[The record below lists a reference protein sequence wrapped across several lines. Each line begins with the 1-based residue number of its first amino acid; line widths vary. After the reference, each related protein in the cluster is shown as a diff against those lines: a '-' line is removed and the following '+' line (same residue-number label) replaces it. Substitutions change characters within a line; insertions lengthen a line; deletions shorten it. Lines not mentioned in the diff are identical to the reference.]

1 METKTF
7 AFILHSKSVE
17 ELKKSYPLFRM
28 VPDFILKKS
37 FRAIAPFKVSEVKG
51 IRSIRQK
58 QVNGYFIDCPLLAEQ
73 VEEKLVLD
81 KITSAADLAQKLGA
95 DILGLDGC
103 ALMLKDKGEA
113 VARTLN
119 LPFTNGDALSSWSI
133 FEAVYRTARAKGI
146 DLSNAKVAVIDAG
159 GPIGNLCARKIAEYT
174 GKIILAGKD
183 TRKLEQTKESILKFN
198 NVEVVIGSMRLRSMQ
213 EADISIIANLR
224 AEEVPDIDSLAA
236 GKIICYFSLP
246 EEAANRLKSREDITC
261 VEGGLIKLPY
271 PMELPLNIGLPK
283 DVVSASL
290 AETILLALEE
300 RFVNYS
306 WGENINLDK
315 LEEIADIAAKHGF
328 EIWVPE
334 APVL

>member
-95 DILGLDGC
+95 DILGLGSC
-103 ALMLKDKGEA
+103 ASMLKDNDLA
-113 VARTLN
+113 VTKIVKI
-119 LPFTNGDALSSWSI
+119 PFTDGDALTSWSI

-146 DLSNAKVAVIDAG
+146 DLGSAKVAVIDAG
-159 GPIGNLCARKIAEYT
+159 GSIGNLCARKIAEYA

-183 TRKLEQTKESILKFN
+183 SQKLQLVKENISRFN
-198 NVEVVIGSMRLRSMQ
+198 QAEVIIESMRLRSMQ
-213 EADISIIANLR
+213 EADISVICGLHTDD
-224 AEEVPDIDSLAA
+224 VPDIESLAA